1 MADDFEYVVISDP
14 NFKGFFAGPDGSE
27 FDFLSE
33 AVARAA
39 KVARKKEL
47 REITHLRGSLGGKRR
62 RGNIAASTYDRGMI
76 ILDARQDALERA
88 DQPAKSRLPEPLSPY
103 SSPMMDTLPVQP
115 RVTRKPRSGNPNG
128 NPRETPRKDA
138 RLRGDSYYLSGKACP
153 AGHWSKRRVSNGG
166 CVACGENW
174 TAANRDAARL
184 HWRESKQRIRERKAQ
199 AGFDKPGSICDSPN
213 IVSLEVEREA

>member
-88 DQPAKSRLPEPLSPY
+88 DQPAKSRFPEPLSPY

-115 RVTRKPRSGNPNG
+115 TGDAKTEKRESERQSTGDTAQGCKAPRGFLLSQRQSLPGGPLVQTASVK
-128 NPRETPRKDA
+128 R
-138 RLRGDSYYLSGKACP
+138 RLRGL
-153 AGHWSKRRVSNGG
+153 W
-166 CVACGENW
+166 
-174 TAANRDAARL
+174 
-184 HWRESKQRIRERKAQ
+184 
-199 AGFDKPGSICDSPN
+199 
-213 IVSLEVEREA
+213 